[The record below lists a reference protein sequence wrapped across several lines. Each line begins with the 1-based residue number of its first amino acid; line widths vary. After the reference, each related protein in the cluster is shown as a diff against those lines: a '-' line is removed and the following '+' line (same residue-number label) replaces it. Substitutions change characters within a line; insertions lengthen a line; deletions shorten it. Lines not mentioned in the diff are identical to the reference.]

1 MQPTAIAAE
10 VSSDSAFDM
19 CVLIFICS
27 PPKCKHITNL
37 SYLYIIQKV
46 SNKVN
51 KIGLIVAFF
60 FLNVKNE
67 TQHMLSKQSIAAG
80 ISAKIRK

>member
-19 CVLIFICS
+19 CVLIFLCS

-51 KIGLIVAFF
+51 KIGLIVAFL
-60 FLNVKNE
+60 FLNV
-67 TQHMLSKQSIAAG
+67 
-80 ISAKIRK
+80 RK